1 VSRLQQG
8 PSRRIDVA
16 LGAQKALPNTGVDGI
31 AVTQDAHPV
40 LLAAGM
46 MPPTVT
52 VHDALSGAV
61 LREVSEVGLA
71 LTLLTT
77 P

>member
-1 VSRLQQG
+1 ML
-8 PSRRIDVA
+8 D
-16 LGAQKALPNTGVDGI
+16 KFLPNTGVDAI
-31 AVTQDAHPV
+31 AVTQDDKPI

-52 VHDALSGAV
+52 VHDAMTGDV
-61 LREVSEVGLA
+61 LKEVSEVGLA
-71 LTLLTT
+71 LSLLSV